1 VGSRNHEE
9 TVVSHLLFADDMLIF
24 CKPSGEQFQDLKC
37 IFLCLEAVLGLKIS
51 LSKLEIVPVGEAG

>member
-1 VGSRNHEE
+1 
-9 TVVSHLLFADDMLIF
+9 VSHLLFADDMLIF
-24 CKPSGEQFQDLKC
+24 CKPSGEQFQDLRC